1 MASMESAEEEQD
13 RVKGGAEILKQSA
26 AGLALFAK
34 EDGAA
39 VEVDKEAAQKF
50 KDETDAKIVAL
61 DAEAA
66 ALTGKDNKKARTE
79 KSKEASSLK
88 TTPEYIDA
96 TRILKDQEPK
106 NGHFCKVDPAVAA
119 AAAAAEAPAEAAPAE
134 DAAADKKS
142 GKDKPKKASGA
153 AGISPAERKELDSLK
168 DDIIK
173 KKKELKEGG
182 MSGGQINKDE
192 AITTMVARM
201 NELKEKENP
210 GCLEAA
216 KSEKKESSKKG
227 KSKLSKEQEEEVG
240 NLEREVEEYRAKLA
254 GPEFKYSKKEIA
266 ADPDMQDMTKR
277 LKDLQK

>member
-1 MASMESAEEEQD
+1 MESAVEEQD
-13 RVKGGAEILKQSA
+13 RVKGGAEISKQSA
-26 AGLALFAK
+26 AGLALFAA
-34 EDGAA
+34 EEAGA

-50 KDETDAKIVAL
+50 KDGADANIKAL
-61 DAEAA
+61 EDEAA

-79 KSKEASSLK
+79 KSKEASALK

-106 NGHFCKVDPAVAA
+106 NGHFVKSKVAPKAAAVAG
-119 AAAAAEAPAEAAPAE
+119 AAAEPVKE
-134 DAAADKKS
+134 DDKKAT
-142 GKDKPKKASGA
+142 KDKPKKATQA

-192 AITTMVARM
+192 TIVGMVARM

-227 KSKLSKEQEEEVG
+227 KKLSKEQEEEVG
-240 NLEREVEEYRAKLA
+240 NLEKEIEEYRQRLA

-266 ADPDMQDMTKR
+266 ADPDMQDMTKK

>member
-1 MASMESAEEEQD
+1 M
-13 RVKGGAEILKQSA
+13 G
-26 AGLALFAK
+26 
-34 EDGAA
+34 
-39 VEVDKEAAQKF
+39 
-50 KDETDAKIVAL
+50 
-61 DAEAA
+61 

-106 NGHFCKVDPAVAA
+106 NGHFCKVD
-119 AAAAAEAPAEAAPAE
+119 PAE

>member
-1 MASMESAEEEQD
+1 MASMESAEDEAE
-13 RVKGGAEILKQSA
+13 RVKGGAEIAKQAA
-26 AGLALFAK
+26 AGLALFASSA
-34 EDGAA
+34 DAA
-39 VEVDKEAAQKF
+39 IEVDKDAAQKF
-50 KDETDAKIVAL
+50 KDETDVKIKAL
-61 DAEAA
+61 EDEAA

-106 NGHFCKVDPAVAA
+106 NGHFCKKPAA
-119 AAAAAEAPAEAAPAE
+119 AAAAAAPAAEAAAPA
-134 DAAADKKS
+134 AAADDKKA
-142 GKDKPKKASGA
+142 GKDKPKKAAAA

-192 AITTMVARM
+192 AITAMVARM

-216 KSEKKESSKKG
+216 KSEKKESSKKSG
-227 KSKLSKEQEEEVG
+227 KKMSKEMEAEVG
-240 NLEREVEEYRAKLA
+240 ALEQEIEEYRARLA

-266 ADPDMQDMTKR
+266 ADPDMQDMTKK

>member
-1 MASMESAEEEQD
+1 M
-13 RVKGGAEILKQSA
+13 
-26 AGLALFAK
+26 
-34 EDGAA
+34 GAA
-39 VEVDKEAAQKF
+39 
-50 KDETDAKIVAL
+50 
-61 DAEAA
+61 
-66 ALTGKDNKKARTE
+66 
-79 KSKEASSLK
+79 
-88 TTPEYIDA
+88 
-96 TRILKDQEPK
+96 
-106 NGHFCKVDPAVAA
+106 
-119 AAAAAEAPAEAAPAE
+119 AAPAE
-134 DAAADKKS
+134 EAAEEQKEEKKS
-142 GKDKPKKASGA
+142 GKEKPKKASQA
-153 AGISPAERKELDSLK
+153 AGISGAERKELDSLK

-192 AITTMVARM
+192 SIVAMVARM

-210 GCLEAA
+210 GCLESA

>member
-1 MASMESAEEEQD
+1 MESAEQEAD
-13 RVKGGAEILKQSA
+13 RVKGGAEISKQSA
-26 AGLALFAK
+26 AGLALFAAQ
-34 EDGAA
+34 EAGAI
-39 VEVDKEAAQKF
+39 EVDKEAAQKF
-50 KDETDAKIVAL
+50 KDETDAKIKAL
-61 DAEAA
+61 EDEAA

-79 KSKEASSLK
+79 KSKEASALK

-106 NGHFCKVDPAVAA
+106 NGNFVKSKAAPKAAPAPVAA
-119 AAAAAEAPAEAAPAE
+119 AVEEPAKE
-134 DAAADKKS
+134 DDKKAA
-142 GKDKPKKASGA
+142 KEKPKKAAQA
-153 AGISPAERKELDSLK
+153 AGISPAERKELESLK

-192 AITTMVARM
+192 TIVGMVARM

-216 KSEKKESSKKG
+216 KSEKKESSKK
-227 KSKLSKEQEEEVG
+227 KKLSKEQEEEVG
-240 NLEREVEEYRAKLA
+240 NLEREIEEYRQRLA

-266 ADPDMQDMTKR
+266 ADPDMQDMTKK

>member
-1 MASMESAEEEQD
+1 MASMESAEQEQD
-13 RVKGGAEILKQSA
+13 RVKGGAEISKQSA
-26 AGLALFAK
+26 AGLALFAA
-34 EDGAA
+34 EEAGA

-50 KDETDAKIVAL
+50 KDGADAKIKAL
-61 DAEAA
+61 EDEAA

-79 KSKEASSLK
+79 KSKEASALK

-106 NGHFCKVDPAVAA
+106 NGNFVKSKAAPKAA
-119 AAAAAEAPAEAAPAE
+119 ASPGAAAEPVKE
-134 DAAADKKS
+134 DDKKAT
-142 GKDKPKKASGA
+142 KDKPKKAAQA

-192 AITTMVARM
+192 TIVGMVARM

-227 KSKLSKEQEEEVG
+227 KKLSKEQEEEVG
-240 NLEREVEEYRAKLA
+240 NLEKDIEEYRQRLA

-266 ADPDMQDMTKR
+266 ADPDMQDMTKK

>member
-1 MASMESAEEEQD
+1 MESAEEEAE
-13 RVKGGAEILKQSA
+13 RVKGGAEVAKQAA

-34 EDGAA
+34 EEGQAA
-39 VEVDKEAAQKF
+39 EVDKEAAQKF
-50 KDETDAKIVAL
+50 KDETDAKIKAL
-61 DAEAA
+61 NDEAE

-79 KSKEASSLK
+79 KSKEASALSK
-88 TTPEYIDA
+88 TPEYIDA

-106 NGHFCKVDPAVAA
+106 NGNFIKKAAQPSAAAQEAA
-119 AAAAAEAPAEAAPAE
+119 AAAPAAEEAAA
-134 DAAADKKS
+134 DDKKS
-142 GKDKPKKASGA
+142 GKDKPKKAAQA
-153 AGISPAERKELDSLK
+153 AGISPAERKELESLK
-168 DDIIK
+168 EDIIK

-192 AITTMVARM
+192 SIVAMVARM

-216 KSEKKESSKKG
+216 KSEKKESGKKG
-227 KSKLSKEQEEEVG
+227 KKLSAEQEAEKES
-240 NLEREVEEYRAKLA
+240 LEKEIEEYRQKLA

-277 LKDLQK
+277 LKDLTGK

>member
-1 MASMESAEEEQD
+1 MESAEQEQD
-13 RVKGGAEILKQSA
+13 RVKGGAEISKQSA
-26 AGLALFAK
+26 AGLALFAA
-34 EDGAA
+34 EEAGA

-50 KDETDAKIVAL
+50 KDGADAKIKAL
-61 DAEAA
+61 EDEAA

-79 KSKEASSLK
+79 KSKEASALK

-106 NGHFCKVDPAVAA
+106 NGNFVKSKAA
-119 AAAAAEAPAEAAPAE
+119 PKTAASPGAAAEPVKE
-134 DAAADKKS
+134 DDKKAT
-142 GKDKPKKASGA
+142 KDKPKKAAQA

-192 AITTMVARM
+192 TIVGMVARM

-227 KSKLSKEQEEEVG
+227 KKLSKEQEEEVG
-240 NLEREVEEYRAKLA
+240 NLEKEIEEYRQRLA

-266 ADPDMQDMTKR
+266 ADPDMQDMTKK

>member
-1 MASMESAEEEQD
+1 MASMESAEEEQE
-13 RVKGGAEILKQSA
+13 RVKGGAEIAKQAA

-34 EDGAA
+34 DDGGA

-106 NGHFCKVDPAVAA
+106 NGHFCKRNAAAEAA
-119 AAAAAEAPAEAAPAE
+119 AAAAAAP
-134 DAAADKKS
+134 
-142 GKDKPKKASGA
+142 A

-227 KSKLSKEQEEEVG
+227 GKKLSKEQEEEVG